1 MKDQITRN
9 DMMLRFREDT
19 LKVSDNIEISATNV
33 DQMNEEQFANIRHN
47 SFGASDS
54 SKILGVNPFPQG
66 SKEDLLYEKIH
77 RLSNDEIGK
86 KATVR
91 MGKDLEPLIIEKLEN
106 LTGQTILKPTDMYY
120 NKLTGQSVNFDGI
133 SWNEAHDTWIPREIK
148 TVSFFGTKYYNYTKA
163 INLDELPHLGRYH
176 EFLQSF
182 PDSGIESNLDPMQEL
197 IIYNAEQAGIPAYYY
212 TQLQQQISFTNAPF
226 GTLTVLDT
234 KSWTMYEFT
243 IERAQPIIDHLAQEA
258 MLLRMKLEKARR
270 EE

>member
-1 MKDQITRN
+1 MNLEFKNYILSLN
-9 DMMLRFREDT
+9 N
-19 LKVSDNIEISATNV
+19 NIELYAENV
-33 DQMNEEQFANIRHN
+33 DTFTEEEFANIRHN

-106 LTGQTILKPTDMYY
+106 LTGQMILKPTDMYY

-133 SWNEAHDTWIPREIK
+133 SWNEAHGAWIPREIK

-176 EFLQSF
+176 EFLPSV

-197 IIYNAEQAGIPAYYY
+197 IIYNADQAGIPAYYY
-212 TQLQQQISFTNAPF
+212 TQL
-226 GTLTVLDT
+226 
-234 KSWTMYEFT
+234 
-243 IERAQPIIDHLAQEA
+243 
-258 MLLRMKLEKARR
+258 
-270 EE
+270 